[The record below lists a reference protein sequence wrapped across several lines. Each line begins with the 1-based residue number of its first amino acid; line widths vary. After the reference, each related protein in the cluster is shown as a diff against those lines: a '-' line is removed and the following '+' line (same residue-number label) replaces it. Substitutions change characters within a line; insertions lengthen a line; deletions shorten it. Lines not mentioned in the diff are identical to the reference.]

1 MQLNNKSSVR
11 AALAAATCTV
21 LSHPLQAAQSSDGWD
36 VKGGLLYYSEA
47 DRVTVIAPAISA
59 SKTTEAGD
67 KLTFRAIYDSLT
79 GASPN
84 GATPT
89 NTPQTFTSPS
99 GQSTYTTPAGET
111 PMRDL
116 TDVRIAVGLDWEHEL
131 SRLVRNAMS
140 GNFSAERDY
149 LSLSVSDTLSKDYN
163 NRMTTLTAGV
173 GLTLDVVKPEG
184 GAPVGLQ
191 LINAPATGELE
202 DDNQKTAVD
211 VLFGVTQILNR
222 STLTQLNYS
231 HTTSSGYLTEPY
243 KILSVIDPLT
253 GETVPDPS
261 PTAPANTYLYRYEK
275 RPDTRNSD
283 SLYWK
288 LQHQLTEDVIYFS
301 YRYFQDDWGIRS
313 HTMDLKYRYEL
324 AGGRY
329 LQPHYRQ
336 YQQTA
341 ADFYRHSLVDN
352 MPLPEFASADLRLGE
367 MTSNTVG
374 LKFGMPLQDGEFSIL
389 VEKMTQTGESHPA
402 DAIGI
407 QRNYDLYPTLDA
419 TIVQIGYRTVF

>member
-1 MQLNNKSSVR
+1 MQLTNKSSIR

-21 LSHPLQAAQSSDGWD
+21 LSHPLQANQNSNDWD
-36 VKGGLLYYSEA
+36 IKSGMLFYNEA
-47 DRVTVIAPAISA
+47 DRISVAAPSVSV
-59 SKTTEAGD
+59 SKTTKSGD
-67 KLTFRAIYDSLT
+67 VVTLRAIYDSVT

-89 NTPQTFTSPS
+89 DTAQTFTSPS
-99 GQSTYTTPAGET
+99 GESSYTTPAGET
-111 PMRDL
+111 PLRDL
-116 TDVRIAVGLDWEHEL
+116 SDVRLAVGVDWEHEL
-131 SRLVRNAMS
+131 NRLVRNAMS
-140 GNFSAERDY
+140 ANFSTERDY
-149 LSLSVSDTLSKDYN
+149 LSLSVSDTVSRDFN
-163 NRMTTLTAGV
+163 NRQTTLSAGL
-173 GLTLDVVKPEG
+173 GLTLDVIKPEG

-191 LINAPATGELE
+191 LTNQPATGELE

-211 VLFGVTQILNR
+211 VLIGVTQVLNR
-222 STLTQLNYS
+222 NTLTQLNYS

-243 KILSVIDPLT
+243 KILSVVDGT
-253 GETVPDPS
+253 GSTLD
-261 PTAPANTYLYRYEK
+261 YRYEK

-324 AGGRY
+324 PGGNY
-329 LQPHYRQ
+329 LQPHYRR

-352 MPLPEFASADLRLGE
+352 TALPNYASADLRLGE
-367 MTSNTVG
+367 MTGSTVG
-374 LKFGMPLQDGEFSIL
+374 LKFGMPLGSGEFNVR
-389 VEKMTQTGESHPA
+389 VEKMTQSGESHPA
-402 DAIGI
+402 DAVGL

-419 TIVQIGYRTVF
+419 TIVQIGYSTLF